1 MRIMRAGNAGFAQ
14 RVLTRCC
21 PAPGQSSPDR
31 GEGRLRMSK
40 QTAGVFV
47 TVVALVVLTFVL
59 LIWIGDSPVGL

>member
-1 MRIMRAGNAGFAQ
+1 MN
-14 RVLTRCC
+14 
-21 PAPGQSSPDR
+21 
-31 GEGRLRMSK
+31 K